1 MVQIFGPKIWTENLD
16 RIFFEKTMIG
26 TGLNRNAPELEL
38 LFLQMVKFFGQKS
51 NARLKIA

>member
-38 LFLQMVKFFGQKS
+38 LFLQMVKFLAK
-51 NARLKIA
+51 KVMHD

>member
-1 MVQIFGPKIWTENLD
+1 MDRKIWTE
-16 RIFFEKTMIG
+16 FFRVMIG

-51 NARLKIA
+51 NARLKIANDVIGNDD